1 MLTDGL
7 LETLFPLGF
16 SGNIYEVDKAS
27 ISVSSDFSKDLL
39 TVLCNFKWN
48 GLSMLLFLF
57 LLGKKKCPNQHATI
71 LVKETS
77 NFSKST

>member
-1 MLTDGL
+1 MLTDEL

-27 ISVSSDFSKDLL
+27 ISVSSHFSKDLL
-39 TVLCNFKWN
+39 TILCNFKWN

-57 LLGKKKCPNQHATI
+57 LLGKKTYPNQHATT